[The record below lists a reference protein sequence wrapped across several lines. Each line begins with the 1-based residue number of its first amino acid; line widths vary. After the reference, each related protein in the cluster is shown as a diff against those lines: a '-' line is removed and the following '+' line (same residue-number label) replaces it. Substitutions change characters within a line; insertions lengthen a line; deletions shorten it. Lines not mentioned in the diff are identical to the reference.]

1 MVRPAMNAAVPP
13 STVTDLPQAL
23 RSGPLRTIAPAAT
36 LALLSLSLWLGLGQH
51 WAEAGLSLLL
61 AAASATAAVL
71 AWHRHMDLAGIVSS
85 ITNALGCLLAVTL
98 QQQSALPWAFLVL
111 MANFFIVRYE
121 IATPVNLALVIGLL
135 LQPDLLLAPLQPQSL
150 AVIVLIF
157 GLGYRFS
164 RRLQGDRNRLEQLA
178 SLDALTGLPNRR
190 AMERTLNLQVAGHR
204 DNRFRHAL
212 LVLDI
217 DHFKEVNDRYGH
229 SAGDTALSDLAS
241 ILRFQLRGEDKV
253 FRFGGEEFVILVE
266 IGNREALACF
276 TERIRKA
283 VYEALRGPGG
293 RITISLGAAMFAG
306 EQHWEDWFARA
317 DAALYEAKHKGRNSV
332 IIAG

>member
-1 MVRPAMNAAVPP
+1 MVRPAMNAAVP
-13 STVTDLPQAL
+13 SSNVTDLPQAL

-36 LALLSLSLWLGLGQH
+36 LALLALSLWLGLGQH

-61 AAASATAAVL
+61 AAASATAAML
-71 AWHRHMDLAGIVSS
+71 AWHRHMDLAGTVSS

-98 QQQSALPWAFLVL
+98 HEQSALPWAFLAL

-178 SLDALTGLPNRR
+178 SLDALTGVPNRR
-190 AMERTLNLQVAGHR
+190 AMERALNLQVAGHR

-293 RITISLGAAMFAG
+293 RITISLGAAMYAG
-306 EQHWEDWFARA
+306 EAHWEDWFTRA
-317 DAALYEAKHKGRNSV
+317 DAALYEAKHQGRNNV